1 MSVHVAK
8 SGAKEGQWVTCPAKK
23 ECRNGGKHVE
33 AITVTLTQDWKNDD
47 AAQKTKKKDITL
59 KDVEDFEALPQEMKD
74 AYAKHREEEDRVYNL
89 PENVQARQRKSQAA
103 YNKRQ
108 ERLGYPDRAM
118 IRQIEDHWRKE
129 EEKVNAPR
137 VLKARAPLIDSEREV
152 TATHVTFDNGFV
164 GERALYS
171 AETQRKAVVAKN
183 EISRVFAVSQDRA
196 LTPQEADAHIAT
208 LRKNNG
214 FNFNERGQSLY
225 RSYLLAAPGDAMYQ
239 EALVAENLRLI
250 AFSTA
255 VDKAY
260 GYKDG
265 TFEAYGKSKKSRKK
279 TVKAAE
285 PKPEAK
291 KPEAEQAPSA
301 APSGGRPRIVNE
313 DKLPEGYTPPAAR
326 LAKTVAGFFK
336 R

>member
-1 MSVHVAK
+1 MSMHIAK
-8 SGAKEGQWVTCPAKK
+8 TGAKEGQWVKCPAKQG
-23 ECRNGGKHVE
+23 CRNGGKHVE

-59 KDVEDFEALPQEMKD
+59 KDVQDFEALPEDMKE
-74 AYAKHREEEDRVYNL
+74 AYTKHREEEDRVYNL

-103 YNKRQ
+103 YDKRQ

-118 IRQIEDHWRKE
+118 IRQIEEHWRKE
-129 EEKVNAPR
+129 EERVNAPR
-137 VLKARAPLIDSEREV
+137 VLKARKPIITAEKEV

-171 AETQRKAVVAKN
+171 AEVQRKATIVKDEFKKVVDLSH
-183 EISRVFAVSQDRA
+183 ERA

-225 RSYLLAAPGDAMYQ
+225 RSFLLGEPGQRMYQ
-239 EALVAENLRLI
+239 EEMLATQMRLKEY
-250 AFSTA
+250 TA
-255 VDKAY
+255 SIDKTY
-260 GYKDG
+260 GYKEG
-265 TFEAYGKSKKSRKK
+265 TFEAYTNAKDSKKKN
-279 TVKAAE
+279 VKATE

-291 KPEAEQAPSA
+291 KVEAEQNPSPAPSN
-301 APSGGRPRIVNE
+301 GRPRIVNE

-326 LAKTVAGFFK
+326 LAKTVADFFK

>member
-47 AAQKTKKKDITL
+47 AARKTNKKDITL

-103 YNKRQ
+103 YDKRQ

-118 IRQIEDHWRKE
+118 VRQIEEHWRKE
-129 EEKVNAPR
+129 EERVNAPR
-137 VLKARAPLIDSEREV
+137 VLKARQPVITAEKEV

-171 AETQRKAVVAKN
+171 AEVQRKATIVKEEFKKVVDLSHK
-183 EISRVFAVSQDRA
+183 RA
-196 LTPQEADAHIAT
+196 LTAQEADAHITT

-225 RSYLLAAPGDAMYQ
+225 RSYLLGGPGQRMYQ
-239 EALVAENLRLI
+239 EEMLAESMRLK
-250 AFSTA
+250 AFGSA
-255 VDKAY
+255 IDKAH
-260 GYKDG
+260 GYKEG
-265 TFEAYGKSKKSRKK
+265 TFEAYGESKKSRKK
-279 TVKAAE
+279 TVKTAE
-285 PKPEAK
+285 PKSEVK
-291 KPEAEQAPSA
+291 TEQSTSPAPSN
-301 APSGGRPRIVNE
+301 GRPRIVNE